1 MNILGTINYNV
12 VMLKFTRSFDL
23 KKKFF
28 NKFSSALFN
37 FIINIL
43 QNIIVEF

>member
-1 MNILGTINYNV
+1 
-12 VMLKFTRSFDL
+12 MLKFTRSFDL

-28 NKFSSALFN
+28 KFSSALFN

-43 QNIIVEF
+43 QNIIVEL